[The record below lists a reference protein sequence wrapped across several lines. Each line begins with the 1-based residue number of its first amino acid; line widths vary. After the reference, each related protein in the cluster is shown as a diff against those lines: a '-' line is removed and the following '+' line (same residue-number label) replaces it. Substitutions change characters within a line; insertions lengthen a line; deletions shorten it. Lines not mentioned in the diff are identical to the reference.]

1 MGDEVDFLPTDK
13 PKSFVQDDSTILG
26 LRSQIGPK
34 YKKQPV
40 HKIFAISQGKHE
52 GWSWLFAYSWIQK
65 CWSYF

>member
-1 MGDEVDFLPTDK
+1 MGYEVDFLPADK
-13 PKSFVQDDSTILG
+13 PKGFVQDDSIILG

-52 GWSWLFAYSWIQK
+52 GSS
-65 CWSYF
+65 